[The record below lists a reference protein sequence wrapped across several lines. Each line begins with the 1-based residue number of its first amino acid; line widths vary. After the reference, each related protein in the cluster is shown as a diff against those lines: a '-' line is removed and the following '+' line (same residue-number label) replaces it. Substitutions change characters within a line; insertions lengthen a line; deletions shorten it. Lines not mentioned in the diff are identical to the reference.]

1 MANLS
6 ERMLMLRK
14 SKGLKQEEAAKLSG
28 LTAHTYRRYET
39 GEREPAV
46 SALWKLADFY
56 GVSMD
61 YLVGRTD
68 ER

>member
-6 ERMLMLRK
+6 ERMLQLRK
-14 SKGLKQEEAAKLSG
+14 SRGLKQEEAAKLSG

-56 GVSMD
+56 EVSID
-61 YLVGRTD
+61 YLVGRVED
-68 ER
+68 R